1 MAKYTITMPLT
12 DLMFDGSLT
21 LLPPVPDSSECWR
34 SVGESTDF
42 GTVEVGCE
50 HMACKDCF
58 WSHKNMER
66 LAITANDVEFTTN
79 GSAPNSEL
87 KAKGLEYIKQLRMT
101 SVVVEVSDVF

>member
-1 MAKYTITMPLT
+1 MDKYTITMPLA

-50 HMACKDCF
+50 HMACRDCF
-58 WSHKNMER
+58 WSHNNMER
-66 LAITANDVEFTTN
+66 LTEHDVEFTTN
-79 GSAPNSEL
+79 GSYPTPEL
-87 KAKGLEYIKQLRMT
+87 LAIGKLYHNILT
-101 SVVVEVSDVF
+101 SDKE